1 MGPGFRQD
9 DIESVATAS
18 FNFKQ
23 PNGAG
28 AIAPAPPVLILGS
41 IVMVVMVVMM
51 MMMPVGHPD
60 DDARPISVMM
70 VMVGGDGDI
79 ARAGCFRPSTPQAAA
94 RRAPAAARSHSRSA
108 ATGRHRNWPVTRQSG
123 LALARPA
130 QHPSFRALPPLPK
143 VRLSSFPKYPPMP
156 IAPRANFQFQEWFQ
170 REAADSVASFV
181 APAECAIAHEV
192 GAHNHR
198 RLLWAGQRPQPHTT
212 QTFVV
217 MDPGSRSRCSLTRDD
232 TEIAA
237 ASRFNFQRTRHT
249 PRTLMPSARFGPPG
263 KKT

>member
-9 DIESVATAS
+9 DIKSVATAG

-28 AIAPAPPVLILGS
+28 AIAPAPPALILRS

-60 DDARPISVMM
+60 DKRDDGAR
-70 VMVGGDGDI
+70 GDGDI

-94 RRAPAAARSHSRSA
+94 RRAPAATRSHSRSA

-123 LALARPA
+123 LAPARPA
-130 QHPSFRALPPLPK
+130 QHPSFRALLPLPK

-156 IAPRANFQFQEWFQ
+156 IAPRGNFQFQEWFQ

-192 GAHNHR
+192 G
-198 RLLWAGQRPQPHTT
+198 
-212 QTFVV
+212 
-217 MDPGSRSRCSLTRDD
+217 
-232 TEIAA
+232 
-237 ASRFNFQRTRHT
+237 
-249 PRTLMPSARFGPPG
+249 GP
-263 KKT
+263 